1 MQGCRLLVENA
12 ADILDNRNLNMLCG
26 ATGAGGK
33 GRHSRKI
40 YRGPIHCL
48 CNILRMHDRH
58 RHACI

>member
-48 CNILRMHDRH
+48 LVIAMLVFKLNK
-58 RHACI
+58 